1 VDQAEENVS
10 KMNGKQFIALVILVA
25 LVGAAGWIIYRRNN
39 SSWQSSGQTIG
50 GKLLPNLP
58 INNVAQI
65 EIQSGTNQLIL
76 ARIYGIWTVG
86 ERGNYPANFSQ
97 ISELLMKLADLK
109 AVQHVQAGPS
119 ELSRFNLSPPGPT
132 ADSGT
137 LLELK
142 DQSGK
147 AVASLLLGK
156 QHMNQPANGQGWPD
170 GRYVIANNNDADVA
184 VISETFDNVAPK
196 PADWL
201 DKSFFKISDPK
212 SIAVEFIVKTNSWK
226 LTRASET
233 NDWQLA
239 GARPGEKLDSSKVD
253 DITGAFDSPTFNDVI
268 PGITT
273 LETAATVTIETF
285 GGTNYVADIW
295 PSRDDNDSVVI
306 SVETPK
312 GQRTTENQFAHFT
325 YEIPSYTFE
334 SLLKPRTNLLETVET
349 SKR

>member
-1 VDQAEENVS
+1 
-10 KMNGKQFIALVILVA
+10 MNQKQFGILVVLLVICA
-25 LVGAAGWIIYRRNN
+25 TAAWYLYQGSTR
-39 SSWQSSGQTIG
+39 SWQSAGQTIG

-65 EIQSGTNQLIL
+65 DIRSGTNQLTL
-76 ARIYGIWTVG
+76 ARIYGLWTVG

-119 ELSRFNLSPPGPT
+119 ELPRFSLTPPATT

-137 LLELK
+137 LLELR
-142 DQSGK
+142 DTNGK
-147 AVASLLLGK
+147 SVASLLLGK
-156 QHMNQPANGQGWPD
+156 QHMNQPASGEGWPD
-170 GRYVIANNNDADVA
+170 GRYVIANNNNADVA
-184 VISETFDNVAPK
+184 VISETFENVAPK

-212 SIAVEFIVKTNSWK
+212 SIAVEFTVKTNSWK

-253 DITGAFDSPTFNDVI
+253 DITGSFDSPSFNDVI

-285 GGTNYVADIW
+285 GGTNYVANIW
-295 PSRDDNDSVVI
+295 PSTDDNDSMVI
-306 SVETPK
+306 SIEASNGK
-312 GQRTTENQFAHFT
+312 RAADNQFAHFT

-334 SLLKPRTNLLETVET
+334 SLLKPRTNLLETVT
-349 SKR
+349 ATKGS